1 MTKINPRERSALL
14 VEHGISAGTQRSRTF
29 GLWLRATREER
40 GRTRAE
46 VAGKIGVSTTVYG
59 SWETGS
65 GVPGERSMIGLRRW
79 LGKAGA
85 ASMDGVVRS
94 IGEAVTETAKAF
106 ESRTIRSA
114 EQTREDMGLRLW
126 EASVEE
132 AAKTPTGPAPGRK
145 RLARAAQERA
155 DAADDRLLEAVIG
168 SSLTAR
174 HKALLSAAVV
184 ALLAGIE
191 VEVEI
196 RAKV

>member
-1 MTKINPRERSALL
+1 VLLRENG
-14 VEHGISAGTQRSRTF
+14 VTPGTQKARAF
-29 GLWLRATREER
+29 GLWLRATRDER
-40 GRTRAE
+40 GQTRR
-46 VAGKIGVSTTVYG
+46 VAARKIGVGESVYG
-59 SWETGS
+59 SWENGTS
-65 GVPGERSMIGLRRW
+65 VPGEASMIGLRRW

-94 IGEAVTETAKAF
+94 IGEAVTEVETGGVEKLTAAQ
-106 ESRTIRSA
+106 A
-114 EQTREDMGLRLW
+114 REALGLRLW

-132 AAKTPTGPAPGRK
+132 AAKTPTGPSRAK
-145 RLARAAQERA
+145 RPARAAQERA
-155 DAADDRLLEAVIG
+155 DAADDALLEAVIG